1 MKGNNK
7 VLFSNDR
14 LLESPIQS
22 KIDKNLILMAHPID
36 GIVFFRVSN
45 SCLIRKI
52 NSVKIGNQIGVLGI
66 KEIKNG
72 FFLLSL

>member
-1 MKGNNK
+1 MKGKNK

-45 SCLIRKI
+45 SGIIRKI
-52 NSVKIGNQIGVLGI
+52 KSIKIGNQIGVLGI
-66 KEIKNG
+66 KEIKKG
-72 FFLLSL
+72 ILLLSL

>member
-1 MKGNNK
+1 MKGKNK

-45 SCLIRKI
+45 SGLIRKLKYKNWESTWCI
-52 NSVKIGNQIGVLGI
+52 RNKGN
-66 KEIKNG
+66 
-72 FFLLSL
+72 

>member
-1 MKGNNK
+1 MKGKNK

-36 GIVFFRVSN
+36 GIVFFV
-45 SCLIRKI
+45 LIQELSKKLQ
-52 NSVKIGNQIGVLGI
+52 VK
-66 KEIKNG
+66 K
-72 FFLLSL
+72 